1 MSNFTS
7 WLSPELLRP
16 LGWTLLH
23 FLWQGAAL
31 AAILAVLHSV
41 FRSASG
47 RYVLGVATL
56 VLMMA
61 APVITFAWLLQR
73 AEPAATPTVSAQSR
87 PLVAFEPVNH
97 RELFAQSAA
106 TAVPQAPQISALLA
120 LVEIWFVGVL
130 FLSLRTAGGL
140 FLLEKMRRKDT
151 RPVTRELYE
160 KCLVLQQRI
169 GLDRFVHY
177 CECAALDTPAVLG
190 WFRPMV
196 LLPATA
202 LTGLTEAQIEAV
214 IAHELAHIRRFDGF
228 VNLFQIAVE
237 TLLFYHPAVWWVS
250 RRVRIERENCCD
262 DAAISIH
269 GDAVDYARA
278 LTLMEQWRTA
288 PALAMAANRG
298 PLATR
303 VFRLLSRGNSASST
317 RVAGLAAGLLCL
329 VAALLAGNA
338 CLGVAH
344 ASLTSI
350 MHSNQ
355 EPGSASVITVTPN
368 DADQTPAPA
377 SAPSV
382 VPDAQAPAPVAARLA
397 APAIVPDSA
406 TMYAPRAT
414 PMQAGVHP
422 LPAPMPSPRI
432 SYSVPIAV
440 SVRIHGVLA
449 GLGLASQDQSGSTPA
464 HSYLEGMES
473 AGMKN
478 LSVDELIAMKIQGIT
493 PEYIKSMEALGF
505 KPNPDEL
512 IGMKVQGI
520 TPEYVKE
527 TRAIWPNVGTDEL
540 IGMKVQGVTPEYMK
554 SMQALGLKSD
564 PDSLIGMKVQ
574 GITPE
579 YVKEIRAIWPNA
591 DTDQLI
597 GIKVQGVTPQYVQ
610 SMHALGLNTD
620 PDEII
625 GMKVQ
630 GITPEYVKEIR
641 ATWPNADTDQL
652 IGIKVQGITPQY
664 VREIS
669 DLGYK
674 PDADE
679 IVGLKVQGVTAAYIK
694 SLQNAGLGKMDLD
707 DIIGAKVMGITP
719 EFIENANK
727 HGFKNLTLE
736 KLISLKNANVL

>member
-31 AAILAVLHSV
+31 AAVLAVLHSV

-61 APVITFAWLLQR
+61 APVVTFAWLLQR
-73 AEPAATPTVSAQSR
+73 AETAVTPAVSDQKLA
-87 PLVAFEPVNH
+87 PNAFEPVNH
-97 RELFAQSAA
+97 RELFVQSAT
-106 TAVPQAPQISALLA
+106 TAASVVPQTPQVGALLA
-120 LVEIWFVGVL
+120 FVEIWFVGVL

-288 PALAMAANRG
+288 PSLAMAANRG

-303 VFRLLSRGNSASST
+303 VFRLLSRGNSASGT
-317 RVAGLAAGLLCL
+317 RVAGIAAGLLCL

-350 MHSNQ
+350 MHSKQ
-355 EPGSASVITVTPN
+355 EPGSTSVITITPD
-368 DADQTPAPA
+368 DADQTPAP
-377 SAPSV
+377 
-382 VPDAQAPAPVAARLA
+382 VAAPLA

-414 PMQAGVHP
+414 PILAGVHP
-422 LPAPMPSPRI
+422 LPAPMPSPRL
-432 SYSVPIAV
+432 SYAVPIAV
-440 SVRIHGVLA
+440 SVRMHGVLA

-478 LSVDELIAMKIQGIT
+478 LSVDELIAMKVQGIT

-591 DTDQLI
+591 DADQLI

-610 SMHALGLNTD
+610 SMHALGLKTD

-625 GMKVQ
+625 GLKVQ

-641 ATWPNADTDQL
+641 ATWPNADSDQ
-652 IGIKVQGITPQY
+652 IVGIKVQGITPQY

-694 SLQNAGLGKMDLD
+694 SLQYAGLGKMDID
-707 DIIGAKVMGITP
+707 DIVGAKVMGITP

-736 KLISLKNANVL
+736 KLITLKNANVL